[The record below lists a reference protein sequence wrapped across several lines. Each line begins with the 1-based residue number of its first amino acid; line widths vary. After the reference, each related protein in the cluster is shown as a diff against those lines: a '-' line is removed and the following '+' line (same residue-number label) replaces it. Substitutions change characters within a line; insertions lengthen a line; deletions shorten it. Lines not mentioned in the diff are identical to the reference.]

1 MDRELNLKGVHTGGN
16 KGYLADL
23 TSMPGK
29 ITLRAVSCCLVFFS
43 SRVGC
48 NSEVVC

>member
-29 ITLRAVSCCLVFFS
+29 ITLRSVRAAPPSPGSDPEEC
-43 SRVGC
+43 
-48 NSEVVC
+48 